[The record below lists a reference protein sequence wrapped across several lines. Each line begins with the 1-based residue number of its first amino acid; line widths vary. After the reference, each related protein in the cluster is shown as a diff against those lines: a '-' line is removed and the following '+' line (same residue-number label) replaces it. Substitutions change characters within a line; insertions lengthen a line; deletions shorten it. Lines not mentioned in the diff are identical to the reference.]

1 MIRVVQASPSTSLR
15 AGSPGR
21 GSIVAG
27 INPAFETPGYFQAS
41 LGTLRSELSERY
53 SSMRKVLFLVAV
65 LLLLTASSLAQ
76 GKRLWVLRSP
86 GEMVEYDPATFA
98 MKQTIKVPAEA
109 VQSPE
114 KIRVN
119 HLGQILLVTPAP
131 FPLAE
136 EDVASAHKVW
146 FWNGHIAAT
155 IDQGVKREVTA
166 TGSNQAVTETGP
178 MPFLSADGGH
188 LFWFA
193 SVARRLV
200 RDGLDLSTATTW
212 QAWQTDLQG
221 TGREELA
228 TTKLPDCR
236 CETGVC
242 EESCPYVGVWAPE
255 GGIGKFFLTTQSI
268 ARQTEIDYTASTLYR
283 EEAGK
288 WTASPLDKPLQRE
301 LDASSG
307 GDLIVEAIPD
317 AGCCGWVNESN
328 DQTLVRAS
336 GKTRI
341 VFDERASYK
350 NPDYDVS
357 FYTSNALLSPEVGYL
372 AMTIETTAKADQPIQ
387 IADQGEA
394 NPEELQRIRKALAEL
409 PAVEVKSMEDTPR
422 QVAFVPHVMLVGW
435 ISEKEILI
443 VEDHLLVAYNVGT
456 GARRK
461 SSVRVE
467 DVGRVFLR

>member
-1 MIRVVQASPSTSLR
+1 
-15 AGSPGR
+15 
-21 GSIVAG
+21 
-27 INPAFETPGYFQAS
+27 
-41 LGTLRSELSERY
+41 
-53 SSMRKVLFLVAV
+53 MRKALQTVCG
-65 LLLLTASSLAQ
+65 LLLMTAPLLGQ
-76 GKRLWVLRSP
+76 GKRLWVLRAP

-98 MKQTIKVPAEA
+98 VKQTVKVPAEA

-114 KIRVN
+114 KVRVN
-119 HLGQILLVTPAP
+119 HLGQILFVTPAP
-131 FPLAE
+131 LPLAE
-136 EDVASAHKVW
+136 EDVASEHKVW
-146 FWNGHIAAT
+146 FWDGHRAAT

-166 TGSNQAVTETGP
+166 TGSNQVVTETGP
-178 MPFLSADGGH
+178 MPFLSADGGR

-193 SVARRLV
+193 SMARRLV

-221 TGREELA
+221 AGREELA
-228 TTKLPDCR
+228 TTKLPDCK
-236 CETGVC
+236 CETGTC

-255 GGIGKFFLTTQSI
+255 GGVGKFFLTTQSI
-268 ARQTEIDYTASTLYR
+268 ARQTEFEYTASVRYQQ
-283 EEAGK
+283 EVGK
-288 WTASPLDKPLQRE
+288 WTATPLSEPLRRE

-328 DQTLVRAS
+328 DQTLARAS
-336 GKTRI
+336 GKTRT

-357 FYTSNALLSPEVGYL
+357 FYTSNALLSPELGCV
-372 AMTIETTAKADQPIQ
+372 AMTIQATATADQPIQ
-387 IADQGEA
+387 LADQGET
-394 NPEELQRIRKALAEL
+394 NPEESKQISKALADL

-422 QVAFVPHVMLVGW
+422 RVAFVPHALLVGW
-435 ISEKEILI
+435 ISEKEILL

-467 DVGRVFLR
+467 DAGRAFLR